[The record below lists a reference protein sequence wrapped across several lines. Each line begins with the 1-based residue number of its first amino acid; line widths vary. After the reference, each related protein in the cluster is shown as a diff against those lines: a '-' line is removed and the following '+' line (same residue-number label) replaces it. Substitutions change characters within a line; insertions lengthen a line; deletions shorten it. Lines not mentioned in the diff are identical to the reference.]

1 MAVTEFQSNIL
12 RLIARNRV
20 AGGESYVAGGVALN
34 QLIEGSRFSR
44 DIDLFHDTSEAV
56 IITWEL
62 DRKLLIENGYLVE
75 TIRELP
81 SFIEALVKKEDHT
94 VLIQWARDSAYR
106 FFPLVEDKMFGLS
119 LHPFDLAT
127 NKVLALAGRLE
138 VRDWIDVINCH
149 DNIQNA
155 GYLFW
160 AACGKDPGF
169 NPVSLLSEARRSS
182 HYSAEEI
189 DQLAFQGPPP
199 NASILGQKWHEIL
212 KDTEKI
218 IALLPPEE
226 VGNCILDDKMNLFT
240 GGHLILEDA
249 LKRDAVQFHK
259 GSIKGVWPKIRS

>member
-1 MAVTEFQSNIL
+1 MAVTEFQRNIL
-12 RLIARNRV
+12 KLIAGNRI

-44 DIDLFHDTSEAV
+44 DINLFHDTSEAV
-56 IITWEL
+56 FITWEL
-62 DRKLLIENGYLVE
+62 DRDLLIKNGYLVE

-81 SFIEALVKKEDHT
+81 SFIEALVKKEGHT

-106 FFPLVEDKMFGLS
+106 FFPLVEDKIFGLS

-127 NKVLALAGRLE
+127 NKVLAMAGRLE

-169 NPVSLLSEARRSS
+169 NPASLISEAKRSS
-182 HYSAEEI
+182 RYSAEEI
-189 DQLAFQGPPP
+189 GQLAFQGSIPD
-199 NASILGQKWHEIL
+199 ASILGRQWHMIL
-212 KDTEKI
+212 KEAEKI
-218 IALLPPEE
+218 IELLPPEE
-226 VGNCILDDKMNLFT
+226 VGNCILCDKVKLFI
-240 GGHLILEDA
+240 GGPEILEDA

-259 GSIKGVWPKIRS
+259 GSIKGAWPKIG